1 MTRAVAIDLGARR
14 IGVAVSGGTGTMAF
28 PREIIRRTGDRSADH
43 RKVAAVVEDVGA
55 DVVVVGWPLSLDGTE
70 GPAARGAADEARQLE
85 DALAARGVRV
95 ELFDERFTT
104 VTADAGLA
112 AAGKRG
118 PARRHSVDSAAAT
131 VLLESWLASR

>member
-14 IGVAVSGGTGTMAF
+14 IGVAVSGGASTMAF
-28 PREIIRRTGDRSADH
+28 PRETIHRTGDRSADH
-43 RKVAAVVEDVGA
+43 RQVAAVVEEVGA

-70 GPAARGAADEARQLE
+70 GSAARGAADEARQLE
-85 DALAARGVRV
+85 GVLAARGVRV

-104 VTADAGLA
+104 VTADAGLV

-118 PARRHSVDSAAAT
+118 PARRRSVDSAAAT